1 MAVWASVIL
10 PRHTARSFGRHTKGP
25 KRKARWQ
32 RRFGYFPPARCAPK
46 RKSNQRKGNFRTRSA
61 PIGRAATLAVPLRL
75 FPPWRT
81 ARPNGSRTNERE
93 TAARAAPLS
102 DAPPRWRRGLGSFT
116 PALCAPKQKT
126 HEWARHFRTRS
137 AALGRA
143 ATLAVPLRLF
153 FPVTLRAQT
162 EVEPTRGEL
171 PHAQRRFRARRH
183 VGSAAPVISP
193 QHTARSFGGRA
204 NERDNFHTHS
214 VAFGRAAT
222 LAVWA
227 SVISPRRT
235 ARSYR
240 RHTNERE
247 ASARAA
253 PLPGA
258 PPRAQDRFGYLSPAH
273 CAPKRKSNQ

>member
-1 MAVWASVIL
+1 MSAKLPHAQRRFRARRHVRRIASVIC
-10 PRHTARSFGRHTKGP
+10 PRHTAH
-25 KRKARWQ
+25 
-32 RRFGYFPPARCAPK
+32 
-46 RKSNQRKGNFRTRSA
+46 
-61 PIGRAATLAVPLRL
+61 
-75 FPPWRT
+75 
-81 ARPNGSRTNERE
+81 PNGSRTNERE

-171 PHAQRRFRARRH
+171 PHAQRRFRTRRH

-227 SVISPRRT
+227 SVIFPRRT